1 MQVLLK
7 CNTLEELCMQQ
18 TRERPFAT
26 PLPPPPP
33 PTHPRRPRV
42 HTPQIPPHQSDPP
55 PSP

>member
-1 MQVLLK
+1 MQLLLK

-26 PLPPPPP
+26 PP
-33 PTHPRRPRV
+33 PTPTPTPRAPACTHLRSPLTTV
-42 HTPQIPPHQSDPP
+42 TPP